1 MTHQPPQTPPSGY
14 GAPLPPYPGAPV
26 APLNGPT
33 PPTGM
38 PGQGGGPGFTPPP
51 PQPPRRRTGLILTIV
66 LVAVVLLAG
75 GGYLAWSQLGGGDDT
90 EARQGQEQSQGGG
103 QNQGG
108 EESQEQGQSQGQGEG
123 KTENNSKGLATPKVV
138 KSGPAALRYD
148 AKATAAMYPP
158 EKRKPALYPE
168 LKGLT
173 QTDSVYLPQNPPSVT
188 LGVHTGAGV
197 VSDPA
202 QRVKAAF
209 GPNKMAVAPKDFDLQ
224 DPDAKGA
231 VLRCGVA
238 DGGGDY
244 IPLCVWADSTSVGD
258 VTGLD
263 GATSRSLKKI
273 DLKTLAQQTSDLR
286 KAMQGGSAG

>member
-14 GAPLPPYPGAPV
+14 GAPLPSYPGAPV
-26 APLNGPT
+26 APQNGPT
-33 PPTGM
+33 PPTGL
-38 PGQGGGPGFTPPP
+38 PGQGGGPGFAPP
-51 PQPPRRRTGLILTIV
+51 PPRRRTGLILTIV

-75 GGYLAWSQLGGGDDT
+75 GGCLAWSQLGGGDDT

-103 QNQGG
+103 Q
-108 EESQEQGQSQGQGEG
+108 SQEQGQQQGQSQDQGED
-123 KTENNSKGLATPKVV
+123 NSKGMTTPKVV
-138 KSGPAALRYD
+138 KSGPAELRYD
-148 AKATAAMYPP
+148 AKATAQMYPP

-168 LKGLT
+168 LTGLT
-173 QTDSVYLPQNPPSVT
+173 QTDSVYLPQDRPSVT

-209 GPNKMAVAPKDFDLQ
+209 GPNEMAVAPKDFDLQ

-238 DGGGDY
+238 DGGDNY
-244 IPLCVWADSTSVGD
+244 VPLCVWADSTSVGD
-258 VTGLD
+258 VTGVG
-263 GATSRSLKKI
+263 GAASRSLKKI

>member
-14 GAPLPPYPGAPV
+14 GAPLPSYPGAPV
-26 APLNGPT
+26 APQNGPT
-33 PPTGM
+33 PPTGL
-38 PGQGGGPGFTPPP
+38 PGQGGGPGFAPP
-51 PQPPRRRTGLILTIV
+51 PPRRRTGLILTIV

-75 GGYLAWSQLGGGDDT
+75 GGCLAWSQLGGGDDT

-103 QNQGG
+103 Q
-108 EESQEQGQSQGQGEG
+108 SQEQGQQQGQSQDQGED
-123 KTENNSKGLATPKVV
+123 NSKGMTTPKVV
-138 KSGPAALRYD
+138 KSGPAELRYD
-148 AKATAAMYPP
+148 AKATAQMYPP

-173 QTDSVYLPQNPPSVT
+173 QTDSVYLPQDRPSVT

-202 QRVKAAF
+202 QRVEAAF
-209 GPNKMAVAPKDFDLQ
+209 GPNEMAVAPKDFDLQ

-238 DGGGDY
+238 DGGDNY
-244 IPLCVWADSTSVGD
+244 VALCVWADSTSVGD
-258 VTGLD
+258 VTGVG
-263 GATSRSLKKI
+263 GAASRSLKKV